1 MCVCVFVFFFFLL
14 FFALLDCRRALSL
27 SLFRKRCVCV
37 RVCVRAH
44 GIEIVAHKVLFRAA
58 GIRFS
63 IAHTPTEEDTLN
75 TTL

>member
-1 MCVCVFVFFFFLL
+1 MLLLVCVCFFFYCSL
-14 FFALLDCRRALSL
+14 FCLIVAELSL
-27 SLFRKRCVCV
+27 SRSLSQAMSLCVS
-37 RVCVRAH
+37 VRAH

-63 IAHTPTEEDTLN
+63 IAHTPTEDETLN